1 MQGCGSPALLF
12 HVLFL
17 SQFAVE
23 AAAAPKP
30 KSTEPPTVLHT
41 TGTQNKT
48 TLGRPTTTTS
58 KSSKVATTKKRAPE
72 VAAVRDEVNYLTTTS
87 DWMGPTWY
95 YSNWT
100 TTDEGL
106 SSDVAGS
113 DETTDVPANESNG
126 TETTDIYGWNN
137 FTDEAVSDGTSDM
150 AATNTATPIPTY
162 MTTDEGLCTD
172 VAVCN
177 ETTDMVVTDS
187 NGTNT
192 TESYGWN
199 DSTDIGLTTDEA
211 VSDGTSDM
219 AAINTAT
226 PIPTYMTTDDA
237 ITDEATDSNGTAT
250 TEDGYGWINSTDGA
264 VTDEATDGNGTAS
277 TGSWEEWGTRF
288 TPPVESSTDETVT
301 DEATDMPA
309 TDSNG
314 TETTDSYGWNNFTDV
329 AVTDETT
336 DRNERE
342 TTPIP
347 TYMTTDDAVTDDA
360 THSNGTATT
369 EDGWGEDNSTDGAVT
384 DEKTDA
390 PATDNYGTATT
401 DDGWGEDNSTDL
413 GSTQGTD
420 GC

>member
-226 PIPTYMTTDDA
+226 PIPTYMTTD
-237 ITDEATDSNGTAT
+237 
-250 TEDGYGWINSTDGA
+250 
-264 VTDEATDGNGTAS
+264 
-277 TGSWEEWGTRF
+277 
-288 TPPVESSTDETVT
+288 ETVT